1 MTDVYLGIDLGTTS
15 VKVLALDGAGRE
27 LARGEASGRLRRP
40 SRERAEL
47 DAAEAR
53 GDLHSA
59 MTAAMSGLRSDATVR
74 AVGFS
79 CAMHGIMPVDA
90 AGAPLGPIAT
100 WLDRRAAEVA
110 DRWRADGT
118 ARALYHA
125 TGAPVHPM
133 LPSCKIAWFAEHEP
147 ELHRAAARWVSL
159 KDWLVYELCGEWLAD
174 PGVASGTGFFALP
187 ARAWSADALSLA
199 RIAPGR
205 LPAVASTRTR
215 RRVRDAA
222 AAALGL
228 QRGVEL
234 VLGSSD
240 GALANLGTGA
250 TQPGVWALTL
260 GTSGA
265 LRATTAD
272 ATFDPDGRTFCYA
285 ADDSRYVVGGA
296 TSSAGAVVSALA
308 DLLFPDVAR
317 ADRVTRFIAA
327 AAESPAH
334 GLPVVVPFLAGE
346 RAPYWRSDLR
356 GAIEGLELDTGRD
369 RIARAT
375 VESALFALADV
386 GDVMRGLV
394 GRPTSLRGTGHLA
407 TAPAVRELVATLF
420 DCELLVS
427 PRGDGSARGAAW
439 TAAAALDAA
448 SAGDLA
454 ATVEPAERTT
464 PNRNDHGA
472 AERFA
477 RYRAAVAR
485 AVAAPQA

>member
-1 MTDVYLGIDLGTTS
+1 MPRSIRT
-15 VKVLALDGAGRE
+15 A
-27 LARGEASGRLRRP
+27 
-40 SRERAEL
+40 ER
-47 DAAEAR
+47 
-53 GDLHSA
+53 SA
-59 MTAAMSGLRSDATVR
+59 TPPTIR
-74 AVGFS
+74 
-79 CAMHGIMPVDA
+79 
-90 AGAPLGPIAT
+90 
-100 WLDRRAAEVA
+100 
-110 DRWRADGT
+110 
-118 ARALYHA
+118 
-125 TGAPVHPM
+125 
-133 LPSCKIAWFAEHEP
+133 
-147 ELHRAAARWVSL
+147 
-159 KDWLVYELCGEWLAD
+159 
-174 PGVASGTGFFALP
+174 
-187 ARAWSADALSLA
+187 
-199 RIAPGR
+199 
-205 LPAVASTRTR
+205 
-215 RRVRDAA
+215 
-222 AAALGL
+222 
-228 QRGVEL
+228 
-234 VLGSSD
+234 
-240 GALANLGTGA
+240 
-250 TQPGVWALTL
+250 
-260 GTSGA
+260 
-265 LRATTAD
+265 
-272 ATFDPDGRTFCYA
+272 
-285 ADDSRYVVGGA
+285 A
-296 TSSAGAVVSALA
+296 TSSAARRAPQAVASALA